1 MKTVYLVKSHN
12 VGILGVATNKKSAYK
27 MLCEYGD
34 IVPFLIDVRPSEDF
48 LKLSRDIKD
57 YGFAIIETLKGAVL
71 VEAYNTNEYQP
82 EC

>member
-27 MLCEYGD
+27 ILCKHGN
-34 IVPFLIDVRPSEDF
+34 IIPFLIDVRPSEDF
-48 LKLSRDIKD
+48 LKLSKDIKES
-57 YGFAIIETLKGAVL
+57 GFGMIETPTGTIE
-71 VEAYNTNEYQP
+71 VEAYDTNEYQP